1 MLSTVQHD
9 DHLVP
14 HVDGP
19 VQIILSHLLK
29 QSDIQGTGQI
39 VALYPGLVPIPGI
52 SLDDLNIHK
61 PGFFQ
66 GRLINL
72 R

>member
-1 MLSTVQHD
+1 MFSTVQHD
-9 DHLVP
+9 DHLFP

-19 VQIILSHLLK
+19 VQIILAHLLK
-29 QSDIQGTGQI
+29 QSGIQGTGQI
-39 VALYPGLVPIPGI
+39 VALYPGLVSVPGI

-61 PGFFQ
+61 PGRFE